1 MTVATRRAAGALILL
16 AAASTAPVHSRAHAR
31 HSAHR
36 YRGPAVLIPP
46 LELDQRPELARTSR
60 GIPRSLPPSTTSTTR
75 RPTSTTTSR
84 PPAPAPAV
92 RTSGRRYLG
101 RFRVTCYGPPQFYAG
116 KRTASG
122 APVGPGSIAASP
134 AVVPRGTSIEL
145 VGVATGTVDDTGVTG
160 HTLDLW
166 RPSCAGWPNPTVD
179 VYAL

>member
-1 MTVATRRAAGALILL
+1 MTARRVAGAALLL
-16 AAASTAPVHSRAHAR
+16 AAASTAPAHSRAIAR
-31 HSAHR
+31 NPAHR
-36 YRGPAVLIPP
+36 YRGAAVLIPP
-46 LELDQRPELARTSR
+46 VELDQRPELTRAAR
-60 GIPRSLPPSTTSTTR
+60 GIPRSLPPSTTSTTAR
-75 RPTSTTTSR
+75 RPTTSTTSR
-84 PPAPAPAV
+84 PAPAAPAA
-92 RTSGRRYLG
+92 GRRYLG

-134 AVVPRGTSIEL
+134 AVVPRGTSLEL

-160 HTLDLW
+160 RTLDLW